1 MRCLGNSICSDRS
14 HIGGQRMEITPDKLK
29 KAYMNVF
36 NTDTGKIVLDDL
48 AYRCFKYTTTAEA
61 NVEQTMINEGKR
73 QVLLHIEAM
82 LEQIV
87 PQNKE
92 V

>member
-1 MRCLGNSICSDRS
+1 MK
-14 HIGGQRMEITPDKLK
+14 EITPEQLK

-36 NTDTGKIVLDDL
+36 NTDTGKLVLDDL
-48 AYRCFKYTTTAEA
+48 AYRCFKYTTTVEGSA
-61 NVEQTMINEGKR
+61 EQTMVNEGRR
-73 QVLLHIEAM
+73 QTLLHIESM